1 MVVVAREIKG
11 RQEIEIAASRED
23 VYAFRLDCLNLP
35 QLNPAVRN
43 VVRVD
48 GGAGPPAAGSTFHC
62 DVDLEWGECVATV
75 HISEATFPSLLVL
88 DMETALRSR
97 GDDPDFRVRSKE
109 VARFSEGPNGGT
121 RIDIELTL
129 FPADSVPA
137 DELAVLEANAGA
149 PIKVELAAMKL
160 ALESRPEKREERNV
174 EA

>member
-1 MVVVAREIKG
+1 MAREIKG
-11 RQEIEIAASRED
+11 REEIEIAAPRAD

-35 QLNPAVRN
+35 RLNPAVRN

-48 GGAGPPAAGSTFHC
+48 GGAGPPGAGSIFAC

-75 HISEATFPSLLVL
+75 HITEAEFPSRIVL

-97 GDDPDFRVRSKE
+97 RDDPDVRVRSNE
-109 VARFSEGPNGGT
+109 VAKFSVGRNGAT
-121 RIDIELTL
+121 RIDVELTL

-137 DELAVLEANAGA
+137 EQLAVMEANAGA

-160 ALESRPEKREERNV
+160 ALEDRPEKREERNV